1 MSPGPLVTRPR
12 SASRFQLRGEVDGTE
27 RSFPLLPGTNHVGS
41 LDVSNELV
49 LPARGVSRCHAEI
62 EVEADAVTV
71 RDLGSKN
78 GTFVDGVRVSE
89 APAQI
94 GSEIRIGSI
103 SLRLI
108 ADEGE
113 SAAGEP
119 GPETEVDFVRPQGD
133 DGVLQL
139 LESVLERFAASDL
152 EGALGW
158 LAESMG
164 SRGGWLARWSGPE
177 DLREIAAVGEGERAF
192 TSAPVRNDFVEL
204 LSQPLPEG
212 TCRVVPTESG
222 ESLLCA
228 VLVRSGGERIGLAL
242 WGTAS
247 TAGLPGRVARVF
259 LRMVDAFFL
268 TRLPAAPPGSGASL

>member
-1 MSPGPLVTRPR
+1 MSFRLH
-12 SASRFQLRGEVDGTE
+12 GEIDGTE

-41 LDVSNELV
+41 LDVSNEVV
-49 LPARGVSRCHAEI
+49 LPSRGVSRCHAEI
-62 EVEADAVTV
+62 EVEADTVTV

-94 GSEIRIGSI
+94 GSVIRIGSI
-103 SLRLI
+103 SLRLT

-113 SAAGEP
+113 SAAEPP
-119 GPETEVDFVRPQGD
+119 GPETKVDLSRSEGD
-133 DGVLQL
+133 DGVFQL
-139 LESVLERFAASDL
+139 LESVLERLAASDL
-152 EGALGW
+152 PGALAW

-192 TSAPVRNDFVEL
+192 TSAPVRNSFLEL
-204 LSQPLPEG
+204 LSRPLPEG

-228 VLVRSGGERIGLAL
+228 VLVRPGGERLGLAL
-242 WGTAS
+242 WGTTS

-268 TRLPAAPPGSGASL
+268 TRLPAPPDSGASL